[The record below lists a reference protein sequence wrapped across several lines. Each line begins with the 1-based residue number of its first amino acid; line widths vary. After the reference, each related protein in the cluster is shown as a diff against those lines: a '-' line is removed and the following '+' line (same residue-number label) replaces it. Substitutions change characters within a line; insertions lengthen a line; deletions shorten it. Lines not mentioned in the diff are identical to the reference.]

1 MPNRR
6 TFATALGAAV
16 LVAPRPGLAQTPPLR
31 LVVGFPAGGVVDVV
45 ARELAEALKTVLD
58 RPVIV
63 ENRPGAGGRLAV
75 VAVKSAPADGNAL
88 LLTPSSIMTL
98 YPSVLNR
105 LPYDTETDFAP
116 VSTVCLSTNALA
128 IGTHVPARTLA
139 EFLAWCKAHPKD
151 AIYASPGAGSA
162 PHFLGAQISKAAGVE
177 MLHVPYK
184 GAPDILVDLYGG
196 RIAAFVTAL
205 SNAVQPHREG
215 RMRVLVTT
223 DDRRSALLPDVPT
236 AREVGLDA
244 VTGKEWF
251 GLLAPAATPADR
263 IVALHAATAKAV
275 SGDRVKQAF
284 ATLILEPHAA
294 GPVEFAARVKTDLA
308 RWSAISRELNYQ
320 RVDAS

>member
-6 TFATALGAAV
+6 TFTVALGAAV
-16 LVAPRPGLAQTPPLR
+16 LAAPRPGFARTDPLR

-45 ARELAEALKTVLD
+45 ARELGEALKTVLD

-75 VAVKSAPADGNAL
+75 VAVKSAPADGNTL

-116 VSTVCLSTNALA
+116 VSTVCMSTNALA

-139 EFLAWCKAHPKD
+139 EFLAWCKANPKD

-162 PHFLGAQISKAAGVE
+162 PHFLGAQIARAAGVE

-205 SNAVQPHREG
+205 SNAVQPHRDG
-215 RMRVLVTT
+215 KMRVLVTT
-223 DDRRSALLPDVPT
+223 AERRSALLPDVPT

-244 VTGKEWF
+244 VTGNEWF
-251 GLLAPAATPADR
+251 GLLAPAGTPADR
-263 IVALHAATAKAV
+263 IAALHAATAKAV
-275 SGDRVKQAF
+275 SSARVKQASE
-284 ATLILEPHAA
+284 TLILEPKAT
-294 GPVEFAARVKTDLA
+294 GPAEFAAGVKSDLA
-308 RWSAISRELNYQ
+308 RWNAISRDLNYQ
-320 RVDAS
+320 CVDAS

>member
-6 TFATALGAAV
+6 TFTVALGAAV
-16 LVAPRPGLAQTPPLR
+16 LAAPRPGFARTDPLR

-45 ARELAEALKTVLD
+45 ARELGEALKTVLD

-75 VAVKSAPADGNAL
+75 VAVKSAPADGNTL

-116 VSTVCLSTNALA
+116 VSTVCMSTNALA

-139 EFLAWCKAHPKD
+139 EFLAWCKANPKD

-162 PHFLGAQISKAAGVE
+162 PHFLGAQIARAAGVE

-205 SNAVQPHREG
+205 SNAVQPHRDG
-215 RMRVLVTT
+215 KMRVLVTT
-223 DDRRSALLPDVPT
+223 AERRSALLPDVPT

-244 VTGKEWF
+244 VTGNEWF
-251 GLLAPAATPADR
+251 GLLAPAGTPADR
-263 IVALHAATAKAV
+263 IAALHAGTAKAV
-275 SGDRVKQAF
+275 SSARVKQAF
-284 ATLILEPHAA
+284 ETLILEPQAI
-294 GPVEFAARVKTDLA
+294 GPAEFAVRVKSDLA
-308 RWSAISRELNYQ
+308 RWNAISRDLNYQ